1 MAQAVPDTSLK
12 QVIPDSARVNHQE
25 VASLRNDAPQ
35 KYKPQPWQPNPKKA
49 GLFSAI
55 LPGAGQLY
63 NRQYWK
69 IPVIYLAVGA
79 AAYFI
84 KFNSEK
90 YRSYRSAYI
99 ASLEGREHEY
109 TGKYDQTA
117 LKQLQDGY
125 KRYLDMTVLFTA
137 LGYTLQVVDA
147 VVFAHLKNFDVSK
160 DISFRLQPVAHPNG
174 LGLGLVGT
182 LR

>member
-1 MAQAVPDTSLK
+1 
-12 QVIPDSARVNHQE
+12 VNRQE
-25 VASLRNDAPQ
+25 VASLRNDARQ
-35 KYKPQPWQPNPKKA
+35 KYQPQPWQPNPKKA
-49 GLFSAI
+49 GLYSAI

-69 IPVIYLAVGA
+69 IPVVYVGVGA
-79 AAYFI
+79 AVYFI
-84 KFNSEK
+84 KFNSDK
-90 YRSYRSAYI
+90 YRSYRAAYI

-109 TGKYDQTA
+109 TDKYDQAA

-137 LGYTLQVVDA
+137 LGYTLQVIDA
-147 VVFAHLKNFDVSK
+147 VVFSHLKNFDVSR

-174 LGLGLVGT
+174 AGLGLVAHI
-182 LR
+182 R